1 MRCTLRNNYLFAKKS
16 QLHKAATND
25 LYVEFESLSRG
36 SEPHF
41 DSHISEDTLFEFLKE
56 EKI

>member
-1 MRCTLRNNYLFAKKS
+1 LRATTLFARA